1 LVNLLFLHSEWI
13 FLYMVELP
21 TILLICW
28 LLILAGMVILP
39 IFFGAPWHPLM
50 PGTIRRILRFTEVQ
64 PGETLCDLG
73 CGEGRVLITAAKEF
87 SARAIGVEIDP
98 LKTLLARLLRKIN
111 GVDDRVNIVRGNLFD
126 FDPGSA
132 DVLYLYLTHQ
142 AMDKLFPDILKKL
155 KPSVRI
161 VSYRFCLRGMTPKK
175 VSEDKTLF
183 LYQLDKGTN
192 INSYK

>member
-1 LVNLLFLHSEWI
+1 MIFLQSGWN

-21 TILLICW
+21 TILLVFG
-28 LLILAGMVILP
+28 LLVLAGMVILP

-50 PGTIRRILRFTEVQ
+50 PGTIRRILRFAEVQ
-64 PGETLCDLG
+64 PGETVCDLG

-98 LKTLLARLLRKIN
+98 LKILLARLLRKIN
-111 GVDDRVNIVRGNLFD
+111 GVDDRVNIALGNLFD

-142 AMDKLFPDILKKL
+142 AMDKLFPEILKKL

-161 VSYRFCLRGMTPKK
+161 VSYRFCLRGMTPEK

-183 LYQLDKGTN
+183 LYQLDKGTK
-192 INSYK
+192 INRYS

>member
-1 LVNLLFLHSEWI
+1 
-13 FLYMVELP
+13 MVELS
-21 TILLICW
+21 TILLIFG
-28 LLILAGMVILP
+28 LLVLAGMVILP

-50 PGTIRRILRFTEVQ
+50 PGTIRRILRFAEVQ
-64 PGETLCDLG
+64 PGETVCDLG

-98 LKTLLARLLRKIN
+98 LKILLARLLRKIN
-111 GVDDRVNIVRGNLFD
+111 GVDDRVNIVRGNFFD

-142 AMDKLFPDILKKL
+142 AMDKLFPEILKKL

-161 VSYRFCLRGMTPKK
+161 VSYRFCLRGMTPEK

-183 LYQLDKGTN
+183 LYQLDKGTK
-192 INSYK
+192 INSYS

>member
-1 LVNLLFLHSEWI
+1 
-13 FLYMVELP
+13 MVELS
-21 TILLICW
+21 TILLIFG
-28 LLILAGMVILP
+28 LLVLAGMVILP

-50 PGTIRRILRFTEVQ
+50 PGTIRRILRFAEVQ
-64 PGETLCDLG
+64 PGETVCDLG

-87 SARAIGVEIDP
+87 SARAIGVDIDP
-98 LKTLLARLLRKIN
+98 LKILLARLLRKIN

-132 DVLYLYLTHQ
+132 DVIYLYLTHQ
-142 AMDKLFPDILKKL
+142 AMDKLFPEILKKL

-161 VSYRFCLRGMTPKK
+161 VSYRFCLRGMTPEK

-183 LYQLDKGTN
+183 LYQLDKGTK
-192 INSYK
+192 INRYS

>member
-1 LVNLLFLHSEWI
+1 MIFLQSGWN
-13 FLYMVELP
+13 FLYMVELS
-21 TILLICW
+21 TILLIFG
-28 LLILAGMVILP
+28 LLVLAGMVILP

-50 PGTIRRILRFTEVQ
+50 PGTIRRILRFAEVQ
-64 PGETLCDLG
+64 PGETVCDLG

-98 LKTLLARLLRKIN
+98 LKILLARLLRKIN

-142 AMDKLFPDILKKL
+142 AMDKLFPVILKKL

-161 VSYRFCLRGMTPKK
+161 VSYRFCLRGMTPEK

-183 LYQLDKGTN
+183 LYQLDKGTK
-192 INSYK
+192 INSYS

>member
-1 LVNLLFLHSEWI
+1 
-13 FLYMVELP
+13 MVELS
-21 TILLICW
+21 TILLIFG
-28 LLILAGMVILP
+28 LLVLAGMVILP

-50 PGTIRRILRFTEVQ
+50 PGTIRRILRFAEVQ
-64 PGETLCDLG
+64 PGETVCDLG

-98 LKTLLARLLRKIN
+98 LKILLARLLRKIN
-111 GVDDRVNIVRGNLFD
+111 GVDDKVNIVRGNLFD

-142 AMDKLFPDILKKL
+142 AMDKLFPKILKKL

-161 VSYRFCLRGMTPKK
+161 VSYRFCLRGMSPEK

-183 LYQLDKGTN
+183 LYQLDKGTK
-192 INSYK
+192 INSYS

>member
-1 LVNLLFLHSEWI
+1 
-13 FLYMVELP
+13 MVELS
-21 TILLICW
+21 TILLIFG
-28 LLILAGMVILP
+28 LLVLAGMVILP

-50 PGTIRRILRFTEVQ
+50 PGTIRRILRFAEVQ
-64 PGETLCDLG
+64 PEETVCDLG

-87 SARAIGVEIDP
+87 FARAIGVEIDP
-98 LKTLLARLLRKIN
+98 LKILLARLLIKIN

-142 AMDKLFPDILKKL
+142 AMDKLFPEILKKL

-161 VSYRFCLRGMTPKK
+161 VSYRFCLRGMTPEK

-183 LYQLDKGTN
+183 LYQLDKGTK
-192 INSYK
+192 INSYS

>member
-1 LVNLLFLHSEWI
+1 
-13 FLYMVELP
+13 MMELS
-21 TILLICW
+21 TILLISG
-28 LLILAGMVILP
+28 LLVLAGMVILP

-50 PGTIRRILRFTEVQ
+50 PATIRQILRFAEVR
-64 PGETLCDLG
+64 PGETVCDLG

-87 SARAIGVEIDP
+87 SARAVGVEIDP
-98 LKTLLARLLRKIN
+98 LKILLARLLRKIN
-111 GVDDRVNIVRGNLFD
+111 GVDDRVSIVRGNLFD

-142 AMDKLFPDILKKL
+142 AMDKLFPKILKKL

-161 VSYRFCLRGMTPKK
+161 VSYRFCLLGMTPEK

-183 LYQLDKGTN
+183 LYQTYKGTK
-192 INSYK
+192 INSYS

>member
-1 LVNLLFLHSEWI
+1 
-13 FLYMVELP
+13 MVELS
-21 TILLICW
+21 TILLVFG
-28 LLILAGMVILP
+28 LLVLAGMVILP

-50 PGTIRRILRFTEVQ
+50 PGTIRRILRFAEVQ
-64 PGETLCDLG
+64 PGETVCDLG

-98 LKTLLARLLRKIN
+98 LKILLARLLRKIN

-142 AMDKLFPDILKKL
+142 AMDKLFPEILKKL

-161 VSYRFCLRGMTPKK
+161 VSYRFCLRGMTPEK

-183 LYQLDKGTN
+183 LYQLDKGTK
-192 INSYK
+192 INSYS

>member
-1 LVNLLFLHSEWI
+1 ML
-13 FLYMVELP
+13 ELP
-21 TILLICW
+21 TIFLVCG

-39 IFFGAPWHPLM
+39 IFFGAPWHPLL
-50 PGTIRRILRFTEVQ
+50 PGTILRILRFADVR
-64 PGETLCDLG
+64 PGETVCDLG

-98 LKTLLARLLRKIN
+98 LKIVLARLLSNIN
-111 GVDDRVNIVRGNLFD
+111 GVEEKVNIVRGNLFD

-161 VSYRFCLRGMTPKK
+161 VSYRFCLRGMTPDK
-175 VSEDKTLF
+175 VNKDKTLF
-183 LYQLDKGTN
+183 LYQLDKGTK
-192 INSYK
+192 INSYH

>member
-1 LVNLLFLHSEWI
+1 MIFLQSGWN
-13 FLYMVELP
+13 FLYMVELS
-21 TILLICW
+21 TILLIFG
-28 LLILAGMVILP
+28 LLVLAGMVILP

-50 PGTIRRILRFTEVQ
+50 PGTIRRILRFAEVQ
-64 PGETLCDLG
+64 PGETVCDLG

-98 LKTLLARLLRKIN
+98 LKILLARLLRKIN

-126 FDPGSA
+126 FNPGSA
-132 DVLYLYLTHQ
+132 DVIYLYLTHQ
-142 AMDKLFPDILKKL
+142 AMDKLFPEIFKKL

-161 VSYRFCLRGMTPKK
+161 VSYRFCLRGMTPEK

-183 LYQLDKGTN
+183 FYQLDKGTK
-192 INSYK
+192 INSYF

>member
-1 LVNLLFLHSEWI
+1 ML
-13 FLYMVELP
+13 ELP
-21 TILLICW
+21 TIFLVCG

-39 IFFGAPWHPLM
+39 IFFGAPWHPLL
-50 PGTIRRILRFTEVQ
+50 PGTILRILRFADVR
-64 PGETLCDLG
+64 PGETVCDLG

-98 LKTLLARLLRKIN
+98 LKILLARLLRKIN

-142 AMDKLFPDILKKL
+142 AMDKLFPKILKKI

-161 VSYRFCLRGMTPKK
+161 VSYRFCLRGMTPEK

-183 LYQLDKGTN
+183 LYQLDKGTK
-192 INSYK
+192 INSYS

>member
-1 LVNLLFLHSEWI
+1 
-13 FLYMVELP
+13 MVELS
-21 TILLICW
+21 TILLIFG
-28 LLILAGMVILP
+28 LLVLAGMVILP

-50 PGTIRRILRFTEVQ
+50 PGTIRRILRFAEVQ
-64 PGETLCDLG
+64 PGETVCDLG
-73 CGEGRVLITAAKEF
+73 CGEGRVLITAAKDF

-98 LKTLLARLLRKIN
+98 LKILLARLLRKIN

-142 AMDKLFPDILKKL
+142 AMDKLFPEILKKL

-161 VSYRFCLRGMTPKK
+161 VSYRFCLRGMTPEK

-183 LYQLDKGTN
+183 LYQLDKGTK
-192 INSYK
+192 INSYS

>member
-1 LVNLLFLHSEWI
+1 
-13 FLYMVELP
+13 MVELS
-21 TILLICW
+21 TILLIFG
-28 LLILAGMVILP
+28 LLVLAGMVILP

-50 PGTIRRILRFTEVQ
+50 PGTIRRILRFAEVQ
-64 PGETLCDLG
+64 PEETVCDLG
-73 CGEGRVLITAAKEF
+73 CGEGRVLITAAKDF

-98 LKTLLARLLRKIN
+98 LKVVMARLLARMN
-111 GVDDRVNIVRGNLFD
+111 GVSDRVQIVRGNMFD

-142 AMDKLFPDILKKL
+142 AVDKLFPEILKKL

-161 VSYRFCLRGMTPKK
+161 VSYRFCLRGMTPEK

-183 LYQLDKGTN
+183 LYQLDKGTK
-192 INSYK
+192 INTYH

>member
-1 LVNLLFLHSEWI
+1 
-13 FLYMVELP
+13 MVELS
-21 TILLICW
+21 TILLIFG
-28 LLILAGMVILP
+28 LLVLAGMVILP

-50 PGTIRRILRFTEVQ
+50 PGTIRRILRFAEVQ
-64 PGETLCDLG
+64 PGETVCDLG

-142 AMDKLFPDILKKL
+142 AMDKLFPEILKKL

-161 VSYRFCLRGMTPKK
+161 VSYRFCLRGMTPEK

-183 LYQLDKGTN
+183 LYQLDKGTK
-192 INSYK
+192 INSYS

>member
-1 LVNLLFLHSEWI
+1 
-13 FLYMVELP
+13 MVELS
-21 TILLICW
+21 TILLICG
-28 LLILAGMVILP
+28 LMVLAGMVVLP

-50 PGTIRRILRFTEVQ
+50 PATIRRILRFAEVR
-64 PGETLCDLG
+64 PGETVCDLG

-98 LKTLLARLLRKIN
+98 LKILLARLLRKIN
-111 GVDDRVNIVRGNLFD
+111 GVDDRVNILRGNLFD

-132 DVLYLYLTHQ
+132 DILYLYLTHQ
-142 AMDKLFPDILKKL
+142 AMDKLFPEILKKL

-161 VSYRFCLRGMTPKK
+161 VSYRFCLLGMIPEK

-183 LYQLDKGTN
+183 LYQIDKGKK
-192 INSYK
+192 INSYS